1 MERLLPDVEG
11 ILGEVLEV
19 SWFFLGVPVASL
31 SRLPLPRFSRRE
43 IVKEVIGSGKSMKRK
58 TD

>member
-1 MERLLPDVEG
+1 MERLLPDVEW

-19 SWFFLGVPVASL
+19 SWFFLGGAPVASL

-43 IVKEVIGSGKSMKRK
+43 IVKEVTGSGK
-58 TD
+58 